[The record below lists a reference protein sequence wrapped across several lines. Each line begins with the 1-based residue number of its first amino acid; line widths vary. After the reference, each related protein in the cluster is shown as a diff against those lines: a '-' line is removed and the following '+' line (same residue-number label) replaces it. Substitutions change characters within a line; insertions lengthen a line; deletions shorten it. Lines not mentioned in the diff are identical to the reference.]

1 MAAVAWQASVILVVA
16 VLVGGPLG
24 VAAGHW
30 TWAAFASSLGAVPV
44 TVVPLPALLAAFLAL
59 LVAGNLLAAGPGA
72 VAARTRPCSGPNR
85 AAGKLAPSV
94 ADRMG
99 PWNPSTARL
108 VSCWKPTGSRP
119 CCGSP
124 P

>member
-30 TWAAFASSLGAVPV
+30 AWAAFASSLGAVPV

-72 VAARTRPCSGPNR
+72 VAARTRP
-85 AAGKLAPSV
+85 AAVL
-94 ADRMG
+94 R
-99 PWNPSTARL
+99 TE
-108 VSCWKPTGSRP
+108 
-119 CCGSP
+119 
-124 P
+124 